1 MNIYNIIIGASK
13 NTKGML
19 FMKIKKVI
27 SCVFFAILLASFIQ
41 IYCFATNPKTDLQD
55 QKDLI
60 FQVYTN
66 KYPGKDNLIRN
77 IINIVTGSEQFVSI
91 YDQDESEALNILEDS
106 IRDAMEDCVDE
117 FQLYSTRAGNTST
130 GEFYSPQTVPVL
142 VQPNDYSCGPTA
154 LMQAIKGNGL
164 NTEKEL
170 SDMIDEIKPDKKDGT
185 NITVLCN
192 YINNNFY
199 SSSRYKYKVKAFT
212 IYTYDKAAM
221 YVRNSLYMDACPIY
235 RISDTCHFDYYN
247 NKHYTHYVTISY
259 YNGAQNLM
267 NFVDP
272 NNNKQYRGTHTV
284 TLDEFEESVSDD
296 GWLLVMTK
304 NTSDDPYIYN

>member
-1 MNIYNIIIGASK
+1 
-13 NTKGML
+13 
-19 FMKIKKVI
+19 MKIKRFI
-27 SCVFFAILLASFIQ
+27 SCVFFAILLASFMQ
-41 IYCFATNPKTDLQD
+41 INCFATNPQTDLQD
-55 QKDLI
+55 QMDHI
-60 FQVYTN
+60 AQVYIN
-66 KYPGKDNLIRN
+66 KYPGKDYVIRD

-91 YDQDESEALNILEDS
+91 YNQDESEALNILEDS

-130 GEFYSPQTVPVL
+130 GEFYSPKTVPVL
-142 VQPNDYSCGPTA
+142 VQPNNYSCGPTA

-164 NTEKEL
+164 TTKKTL
-170 SDMIDEIKPDKKDGT
+170 SDIIDEIKPDKKDGT
-185 NITVLCN
+185 NISVLCK
-192 YINNNFY
+192 YINDNFY
-199 SSSRYKYKVKAFT
+199 SKSKYKYNVKAFT
-212 IYTYDKAAM
+212 MYTYDKATA

-235 RISDTCHFDYYN
+235 RISDTGCFSYYN
-247 NKHYTHYVTISY
+247 NKHYTHYITISY

-272 NNNKQYRGTHTV
+272 NNNKLYRGIHTV

-304 NTSDDPYIYN
+304 NTSNDPYI

>member
-1 MNIYNIIIGASK
+1 MNIYNIVIGASK

-27 SCVFFAILLASFIQ
+27 SCVFFAIMLASFIQ
-41 IYCFATNPKTDLQD
+41 INCFATNPKTDLQD

-66 KYPGKDNLIRN
+66 KYPGKDNVIRN

-130 GEFYSPQTVPVL
+130 GEFYSPKTVPVL
-142 VQPNDYSCGPTA
+142 VQPNSYSCGPTA

-164 NTEKEL
+164 NTKKEL
-170 SDMIDEIKPDKKDGT
+170 SDMINEIKPDKKDGT

-212 IYTYDKAAM
+212 IYTYD
-221 YVRNSLYMDACPIY
+221 
-235 RISDTCHFDYYN
+235 
-247 NKHYTHYVTISY
+247 
-259 YNGAQNLM
+259 NGAQNLM

>member
-1 MNIYNIIIGASK
+1 
-13 NTKGML
+13 
-19 FMKIKKVI
+19 
-27 SCVFFAILLASFIQ
+27 
-41 IYCFATNPKTDLQD
+41 
-55 QKDLI
+55 
-60 FQVYTN
+60 
-66 KYPGKDNLIRN
+66 
-77 IINIVTGSEQFVSI
+77 
-91 YDQDESEALNILEDS
+91 
-106 IRDAMEDCVDE
+106 MEDCVDE

-130 GEFYSPQTVPVL
+130 GEFYSPKTVPVL
-142 VQPNDYSCGPTA
+142 VQPNSYSCGPTA

-164 NTEKEL
+164 NTKKEL
-170 SDMIDEIKPDKKDGT
+170 SDMINEIKPDKKDGT

-212 IYTYDKAAM
+212 IYTYDKAAA

-235 RISDTCHFDYYN
+235 RISDTGYFDYY
-247 NKHYTHYVTISY
+247 
-259 YNGAQNLM
+259 
-267 NFVDP
+267 